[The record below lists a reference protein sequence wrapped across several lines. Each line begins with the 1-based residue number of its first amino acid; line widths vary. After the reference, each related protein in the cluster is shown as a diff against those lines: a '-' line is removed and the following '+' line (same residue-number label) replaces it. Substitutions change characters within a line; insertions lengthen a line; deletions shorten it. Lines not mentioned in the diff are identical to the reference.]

1 MNMLKVLSWLWLTGS
16 LKTKLLKVWI
26 PAKEMEW
33 VDFDSMQSLN
43 QFAARIVP
51 NLLRNNPNVAKQIKE
66 SWRLEWDVKKQVD
79 NVIDSI

>member
-1 MNMLKVLSWLWLTGS
+1 
-16 LKTKLLKVWI
+16 
-26 PAKEMEW
+26 MEW

-66 SWRLEWDVKKQVD
+66 SWRLEWDIKKQVD